1 MDEGPTGPPET
12 LWKRHGFLIAGI
24 ALPLL
29 VVVGFAL
36 ARALPRMWVAAPTV
50 DLLYA
55 VPSGYDVQPK
65 KLDRR
70 FSVVDGRLHVVW
82 TKVDNTTYVQPLH
95 VYRFHASTGDAEEIH
110 VPEPPGGEAL
120 QSPADLVVPGLDAFR
135 VDTSSRSPDGYA
147 FENRTSESGGPLGEI
162 LGQRYRGPRG
172 ALSKGGRVI
181 LLPMSGGEEYGY
193 SPVQFLGWLVPGEA
207 KPGEVKPGEAKR

>member
-1 MDEGPTGPPET
+1 MNDGSSGSEGF
-12 LWKRHGFLIAGI
+12 WKRHGFLIAGV

-82 TKVDNTTYVQPLH
+82 TKVENAYVQPLH
-95 VYRFHASTGDAEEIH
+95 LYRFHASTGDAEEIH
-110 VPEPPGGEAL
+110 VPEPPGGDAL
-120 QSPADLVVPGLDAFR
+120 ESPADLVVPGLDALR

-147 FENRTSESGGPLGEI
+147 FENRTSDGGAPLGEI

-172 ALSKGGRVI
+172 AISKGGRVF
-181 LLPMSGGEEYGY
+181 LLPMAGGEAYGY
-193 SPVQFLGWLVPGEA
+193 SPVQFLGWLVPGES
-207 KPGEVKPGEAKR
+207 KPGEAKPTEARR